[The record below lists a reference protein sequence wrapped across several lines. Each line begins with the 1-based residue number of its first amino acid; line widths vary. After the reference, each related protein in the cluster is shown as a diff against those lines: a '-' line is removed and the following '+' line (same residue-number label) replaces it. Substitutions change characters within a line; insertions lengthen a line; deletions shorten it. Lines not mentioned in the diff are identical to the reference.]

1 MTTPTAAAT
10 TTTAMPTPAPARRR
24 RLALAGVVVL
34 LAVLAGG
41 YAVLRDDAGP
51 LGLGEAQGG
60 SSLAVQDLVT
70 GEPYTYGFMVRNGGD
85 ADAVLDRV
93 ELVGGGDGATAGPA
107 LTAAGGNGVASA
119 RGFPPSGLGVEPAP
133 LRGSRVPPGDEAVNV
148 LVRVVVTEPGV
159 HRFSGARLHYAVGDE
174 EYTYDVPDDLM
185 LCSATCP
192 PG

>member
-1 MTTPTAAAT
+1 MTTPTAAA

-85 ADAVLDRV
+85 EDAVLDRV
-93 ELVGGGDGATAGPA
+93 ELVGGSDGVTAGPA
-107 LTAAGGNGVASA
+107 VTSVGGDGVASA
-119 RGFPPSGLGVEPAP
+119 RGFPPGGVETVP
-133 LRGSRVPPGDEAVNV
+133 LRGSRVPPGGEAVNV

-159 HRFSGARLHYAVGDE
+159 HRFSGARLRYAVGDD
-174 EYTYDVPDDLM
+174 EYTYDLADALM
-185 LCSATCP
+185 LCSTTCP
-192 PG
+192 AS